1 MDATD
6 LADRIV
12 AAWLR
17 HNEINLTLISAI
29 PDAGFAAV
37 PLASRGRTVAAQ
49 LVHMN
54 EVRLGWLHHHATGQR
69 PPRPPREADGGG
81 RERLAAAFAASG
93 AAVAEHLG
101 KALAGEA
108 KVRMFGGDPVRF
120 FAYLVS
126 HESHHRG
133 SIALA
138 LKQAKLRLPE
148 SVAMQGLWAHWFS
161 GK

>member
-1 MDATD
+1 MSGTD
-6 LADRIV
+6 IADRLV

-17 HNEINLTLISAI
+17 HNGVNLTLIAAI
-29 PDAGFAAV
+29 PGAGFAAV

-54 EVRLGWLHHHATGQR
+54 EVRLGWLHYHATGRR
-69 PPRPPREADGGG
+69 PVREPRGDGAGD

-93 AAVAEHLG
+93 AAVAELLG
-101 KALAGEA
+101 RALAGEA
-108 KVRMFGGDPVRF
+108 RVRMFGGDPVRF

-148 SVAMQGLWAHWFS
+148 SVAMQGLWGRWFS